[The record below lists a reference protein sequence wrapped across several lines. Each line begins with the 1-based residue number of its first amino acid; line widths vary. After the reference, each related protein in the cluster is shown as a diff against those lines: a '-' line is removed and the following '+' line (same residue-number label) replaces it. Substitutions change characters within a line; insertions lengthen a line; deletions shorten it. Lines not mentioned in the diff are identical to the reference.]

1 MKILLGLFT
10 LLMLTVALMGQQV
23 EFKNPKMIEVGK
35 ISQGEKIQGTIEFTN
50 TGSTPVEIA
59 EVKASCGCTAVKPE
73 KMVFAS
79 GESTSI
85 PYTIDTER
93 FSGVIQKSISIIFKD
108 MEPAAHTFF
117 VRAEVVTSMT
127 ISPRYIN
134 FKNVTQ
140 NADTTLTE
148 FFEITNETDT
158 PLAITKVYTDN
169 QHVSAFP
176 ASVSIPA
183 GKSHLFR
190 IELKPIEVGRH
201 NAKIMIQVDNQKDQE
216 KALPIFVNVTAQLV
230 EGSK

>member
-148 FFEITNETDT
+148 FFEITNETD
-158 PLAITKVYTDN
+158 
-169 QHVSAFP
+169 
-176 ASVSIPA
+176 
-183 GKSHLFR
+183 
-190 IELKPIEVGRH
+190 
-201 NAKIMIQVDNQKDQE
+201 
-216 KALPIFVNVTAQLV
+216 
-230 EGSK
+230 

>member
-1 MKILLGLFT
+1 MKALSALFT
-10 LLMLTVALMGQQV
+10 MLMLSVTLLGQQV

-35 ISQGEKIQGTIEFTN
+35 ISQGETIQGTIEFTN

-79 GESTSI
+79 GESTAI

-93 FSGVIQKSISIIFKD
+93 FSGVIQKSISIIFKN

-134 FKNVTQ
+134 FKNVTR

-148 FFEITNETDT
+148 FFEITNETDA
-158 PLAITKVYTDN
+158 PLAITKVYADN
-169 QHVSAFP
+169 PLFSAYP

-190 IELKPIEVGRH
+190 VELKPSEVGRH
-201 NAKIMIQVDNQKDQE
+201 NTKIMIQVDNQQDQE